1 MGAGAA
7 SCPQAGRR
15 LDATR
20 LTREK
25 KSLVLAIS
33 KSHAALYSQSAE
45 RDLALLANHLGLE
58 PKMRV
63 MGEKKLPEKGE
74 VALLIDPP
82 A

>member
-1 MGAGAA
+1 MQPFIDKADWLG
-7 SCPQAGRR
+7 
-15 LDATR
+15 L
-20 LTREK
+20 
-25 KSLVLAIS
+25 
-33 KSHAALYSQSAE
+33 AE